1 MNRLKITDEWQKVK
15 DLGKYS
21 VQVRGGSV
29 LFVDAP
35 YQPVDEQ
42 QALEMTPGVISLSV
56 KSKLWIRR
64 VDGEPVVSVSALG
77 VHLLIEQG
85 KTATPSLTPEPGQE
99 TPPQTATPSSP
110 VTSPAPK
117 APEYYFVIP
126 VAGQSN
132 MMAYGEGLPL
142 PDTLDAPHPR
152 IKQLA
157 RRATVTPGGAACQ
170 YNDIIPLDHCPHDVQ
185 NMSGI
190 NHPKADLKKGQYGT
204 VGQALHI
211 AKKLLPYIPED
222 AGILMVP
229 CSRGGAAFTQG
240 ADGAFNA
247 ASGAT
252 EASARWGVD
261 KPLYQDLISRT
272 KAALDKN
279 PKNVLLAVVWMQ
291 GEFDLSSAN
300 YAQQPTLFAQM
311 VKQFRTDLVSY
322 AAQMPDFNTSSVP
335 WLCGDT
341 TYYWKNLYPVQFEVV
356 YGGYKTC
363 QEPNVFFVPFMTD
376 ENGNNT
382 PTNEPAEDPDIPA
395 ANYYGAA
402 SRSTGNMVSSLR
414 SSHFSSWARR
424 DIIPARLASAILLYA
439 GRKSLLAAPSGSALP
454 VTTTAATTDTAAT
467 LSYTPKIDE
476 VGYNGRRGDGTLQ
489 QQGWKNVSGGT
500 FTTKTNPDNKGGHVL
515 AITKTAQQVWKA
527 EQPVANGADLLKH
540 GGVLE
545 CKFRL
550 TSAKVT
556 NQYAFACYWPLNA
569 SDLPAGVNFLDK
581 NVANTRPFL
590 AYFFVQTDGTN
601 INLMGHTAPNN
612 IKMGSFGAY
621 NTEWHS
627 FRVEYQGNNTNT
639 AMLYIDNDSG
649 RSITL
654 RNSPANSPVNT
665 VQLSSITTANTYGIE
680 LAAFSASVYRDDA
693 TLTLKDTDASSY
705 VYFPAGKRG
714 GKVIIP
720 DTKISAGNTVQ
731 IVANSAGT
739 ITVQP
744 ANGNVLINGLP
755 ASTTTDHSTTLVQTG
770 TDGKSWVTA

>member
-1 MNRLKITDEWQKVK
+1 
-15 DLGKYS
+15 
-21 VQVRGGSV
+21 
-29 LFVDAP
+29 
-35 YQPVDEQ
+35 
-42 QALEMTPGVISLSV
+42 MTPGVISLSV

-157 RRATVTPGGAACQ
+157 RRATVTPGGAPCK
-170 YNDIIPLDHCPHDVQ
+170 YNDVIPLDHCPHDVQ
-185 NMSGI
+185 NMSMQ
-190 NHPKADLKKGQYGT
+190 NHPRADLSKGQYGT

-211 AKKLLPYIPED
+211 AKKLLPYIPEE

-252 EASARWGVD
+252 EASARWGTG
-261 KPLYQDLISRT
+261 KPLYQDLLSRT
-272 KAALDKN
+272 KAALDRN
-279 PKNVLLAVVWMQ
+279 PKNRLLAVVWMQ
-291 GEFDLSSAN
+291 GEFDMSSAS
-300 YAQQPTLFAQM
+300 YAQQPAQFAAM
-311 VKQFRTDLVSY
+311 VKQFRTDLASY
-322 AAQMPDFNTSSVP
+322 AAQMPDFKADSVP
-335 WLCGDT
+335 WICGDT
-341 TYYWKNLYPVQFEVV
+341 TYYWKNTYPTQYDTV

-376 ENGNNT
+376 EHGHNT

-402 SRSTGNMVSSLR
+402 SRSTGNMVSALR
-414 SSHFSSWARR
+414 GSHFSSWARR

-454 VTTTAATTDTAAT
+454 VTTTAATTGTAASAT
-467 LSYTPKIDE
+467 LSYTPKVDE

-489 QQGWKNVSGGT
+489 QQGWKNVSGAT
-500 FTTKTNPDNKGGHVL
+500 FTPKTNPDNKGGHVL

-527 EQPVANGADLLKH
+527 EQPVVNGADLLKH

-569 SDLPAGVNFLDK
+569 SDLPAGVNFLGK
-581 NVANTRPFL
+581 NEANTRPFL
-590 AYFFVQTDGTN
+590 AYFFVQTDGAN
-601 INLMGHTAPNN
+601 INLMGHTAPTN
-612 IKMGSFGAY
+612 IKMGTFGPY

>member
-1 MNRLKITDEWQKVK
+1 MPGEDAAVLRIVNRE
-15 DLGKYS
+15 
-21 VQVRGGSV
+21 
-29 LFVDAP
+29 
-35 YQPVDEQ
+35 
-42 QALEMTPGVISLSV
+42 LSV
-56 KSKLWIRR
+56 PVPSVVWGRALWYE
-64 VDGEPVVSVSALG
+64 DTAKVVIARTSPGSASASAPLPAGGHQAAPSVATQPS
-77 VHLLIEQG
+77 QP
-85 KTATPSLTPEPGQE
+85 ATPKT
-99 TPPQTATPSSP
+99 
-110 VTSPAPK
+110 
-117 APEYYFVIP
+117 PEYYFVIP

-170 YNDIIPLDHCPHDVQ
+170 YNDVIPLDHCPHDVQ
-185 NMSGI
+185 NMSRQ

-211 AKKLLPYIPED
+211 AKKLLPYIPEE

-247 ASGAT
+247 KSGAT
-252 EASARWGVD
+252 EASARWGTG

-279 PKNVLLAVVWMQ
+279 PKNRLLAVVWMQ
-291 GEFDLSSAN
+291 GEFDLQAA
-300 YAQQPTLFAQM
+300 YAQQPALFAAL
-311 VKQFRTDLVSY
+311 VKQFRTDLASY
-322 AAQMPDFNTSSVP
+322 AAQMPDFKADSVP
-335 WLCGDT
+335 WICGDT
-341 TYYWKNLYPVQFEVV
+341 TYYWKNTYPTQYDTV

-376 ENGNNT
+376 EHGHNT

-402 SRSTGNMVSSLR
+402 SRSTGNMVSALR

-454 VTTTAATTDTAAT
+454 VTTTATTNDTAAAAT
-467 LSYTPKIDE
+467 LSYTPKVDE

-489 QQGWKNVSGGT
+489 QQGWKNVSGAT
-500 FTTKTNPDNKGGHVL
+500 FTPKANPDGKGGHVL

-527 EQPVANGADLLKH
+527 EQPVVNGADLLKH

-556 NQYAFACYWPLNA
+556 NQYALACYWPLNA

-621 NTEWHS
+621 NTDWHS
-627 FRVEYQGNNTNT
+627 FRVEYHGGNTST
-639 AMLYIDNDSG
+639 ATLYIDNDSG

-665 VQLSSITTANTYGIE
+665 VQLSSITTASTYGIE

-755 ASTTTDHSTTLVQTG
+755 SPTTTDHSTTLVQTG
-770 TDGKSWVTA
+770 TDGKSWVTT